1 MTASAGKANRQVL
14 LLDLKNDPEL
24 IAQYEAC
31 HAPGAVPPEV
41 VKSIRDAGIS
51 SMEIFR
57 LGDRLVMLVEA
68 DDDFDAKAKAA
79 ADATNPAVIAWEK
92 RMDAFQQRLP
102 WAADGEKWLPA
113 TRIFSLEEQP

>member
-1 MTASAGKANRQVL
+1 MTGAADRTNRQVL
-14 LLDLKNDPEL
+14 LLDLKDDPEL

-31 HAPGAVPPEV
+31 HAPGAVPPKV
-41 VKSIRDAGIS
+41 VKSIRDAGIG

-57 LGDRLVMLVEA
+57 LGDRLVMLVEVA
-68 DDDFDAKAKAA
+68 EGYDPEAKAA
-79 ADATNPAVIAWEK
+79 ADATDPAVVEWEA